1 MNDLNHIYKVGNL
14 IRYLREEKRLSQS
27 QLGEKIGVS
36 NKTISKWENGRGYPD
51 TLILLSL
58 AKELEITVDELLK
71 GELNKNNKVNNDHNK
86 INNMINYKAE
96 LTLFKRFLLSL
107 VPTII
112 LIIYLFLLFFCGLDN
127 LLNSIIEFIIGK
139 PLGNHMDM
147 ILFII
152 IPMWITVLLNAI
164 IATIYVFKIKNFQ
177 TTKIM
182 KILTSIVIFFAFSIQ
197 YFAVL
202 IYMIIRLLIAKN
214 KNKKKL

>member
-71 GELNKNNKVNNDHNK
+71 GELNKNIKVNNDHNK

-107 VPTII
+107 IPTII

-127 LLNSIIEFIIGK
+127 LLNNIIEFIIGK

-147 ILFII
+147 ILFIL
-152 IPMWITVLLNAI
+152 IPMWITVLLNTI
-164 IATIYVFKIKNFQ
+164 IAIIYVFKIKNFQ
-177 TTKIM
+177 TTKFM
-182 KILTSIVIFFAFSIQ
+182 KILTSIVIFFAPCCVFG
-197 YFAVL
+197 
-202 IYMIIRLLIAKN
+202 AKVV
-214 KNKKKL
+214 

>member
-14 IRYLREEKRLSQS
+14 IRYLREEKGLSQS

-127 LLNSIIEFIIGK
+127 LLNNIIEFIIGK

-152 IPMWITVLLNAI
+152 IPMWITVLLNTI
-164 IATIYVFKIKNFQ
+164 IAIIYVFKIKDFQ
-177 TTKIM
+177 TTKFM

-197 YFAVL
+197 YFGVL
-202 IYMIIRLLIAKN
+202 IYMVIRLIMAKN
-214 KNKKKL
+214 KKNK

>member
-127 LLNSIIEFIIGK
+127 LLNNIIEFIIGK

-152 IPMWITVLLNAI
+152 IPMWITVLLNTI
-164 IATIYVFKIKNFQ
+164 IAIIYVFKIKNFQ
-177 TTKIM
+177 TTKFM

-197 YFAVL
+197 YFGVL
-202 IYMIIRLLIAKN
+202 IYMIIRLLMAKN
-214 KNKKKL
+214 KKNK

>member
-127 LLNSIIEFIIGK
+127 LLNNIIEFIIGK

-152 IPMWITVLLNAI
+152 IPMWITVLLNTI
-164 IATIYVFKIKNFQ
+164 IAIIYVFKIKNFQ
-177 TTKIM
+177 TTKFM

-214 KNKKKL
+214 KNKK

>member
-14 IRYLREEKRLSQS
+14 IRYLREEKKLSQS

-96 LTLFKRFLLSL
+96 LTLFKKFLLSL

-139 PLGNHMDM
+139 TLGNHMNM

-152 IPMWITVLLNAI
+152 IPMWITVLLNTI
-164 IATIYVFKIKNFQ
+164 IAIIYVFKIKNFQ
-177 TTKIM
+177 TTKFM
-182 KILTSIVIFFAFSIQ
+182 KILTSIVIFFSFSIQ
-197 YFAVL
+197 YFGVL
-202 IYMIIRLLIAKN
+202 VYMVIRLLIAKN
-214 KNKKKL
+214 KNKK

>member
-1 MNDLNHIYKVGNL
+1 MVN
-14 IRYLREEKRLSQS
+14 
-27 QLGEKIGVS
+27 EKIKQIRNDNKLTQEQFAEKMLVS
-36 NKTISKWENGRGYPD
+36 RTAVSKWENGRGYPD

-71 GELNKNNKVNNDHNK
+71 GELNKNIKVNNDHNK

-127 LLNSIIEFIIGK
+127 LLNNIIEFIIGK

-147 ILFII
+147 ILFIL
-152 IPMWITVLLNAI
+152 IPMWITVLLNTI
-164 IATIYVFKIKNFQ
+164 IAIIYVFKIKNFQ
-177 TTKIM
+177 TTKFM

-214 KNKKKL
+214 KNKK

>member
-107 VPTII
+107 APTII
-112 LIIYLFLLFFCGLDN
+112 LIIYLFLLFFCGLNN
-127 LLNSIIEFIIGK
+127 LLNNIIEFIIGK

-152 IPMWITVLLNAI
+152 IPMWITVLLNTI
-164 IATIYVFKIKNFQ
+164 IAIIYVFKIKNFQ
-177 TTKIM
+177 TTKFM

-214 KNKKKL
+214 KNKK

>member
-14 IRYLREEKRLSQS
+14 IRYLREEKKLSQS

-58 AKELEITVDELLK
+58 TKELEITVDELLK

-177 TTKIM
+177 TTKFM

-214 KNKKKL
+214 KNKK

>member
-14 IRYLREEKRLSQS
+14 IRYLREEKKLSQS

-152 IPMWITVLLNAI
+152 IPMWITVLLNTI
-164 IATIYVFKIKNFQ
+164 IAIIYVFKIKNFQ
-177 TTKIM
+177 TTKFM

-214 KNKKKL
+214 KNKK

>member
-14 IRYLREEKRLSQS
+14 IRYLREEKGLSQS

-96 LTLFKRFLLSL
+96 VFIIPCPNNHFNYLF
-107 VPTII
+107 I
-112 LIIYLFLLFFCGLDN
+112 LIVFLW
-127 LLNSIIEFIIGK
+127 IRQFIK
-139 PLGNHMDM
+139 
-147 ILFII
+147 
-152 IPMWITVLLNAI
+152 
-164 IATIYVFKIKNFQ
+164 
-177 TTKIM
+177 
-182 KILTSIVIFFAFSIQ
+182 
-197 YFAVL
+197 
-202 IYMIIRLLIAKN
+202 
-214 KNKKKL
+214 

>member
-14 IRYLREEKRLSQS
+14 IRYLREEKGLSQS

-127 LLNSIIEFIIGK
+127 LLNNIIEFIIGK

-152 IPMWITVLLNAI
+152 IPMWITVLLNTI
-164 IATIYVFKIKNFQ
+164 IAIIYVFKIKNFQ
-177 TTKIM
+177 TTKFM

-202 IYMIIRLLIAKN
+202 IYMIIRLVIAKN
-214 KNKKKL
+214 KNKK

>member
-14 IRYLREEKRLSQS
+14 IRYLREEKKLSQS

-152 IPMWITVLLNAI
+152 IPMWITVLLNTI
-164 IATIYVFKIKNFQ
+164 IAIIYVFKIKNFQ
-177 TTKIM
+177 TTKFM

-197 YFAVL
+197 YFAAL

-214 KNKKKL
+214 KNKK

>member
-14 IRYLREEKRLSQS
+14 IRYLREEKGLSQS

-71 GELNKNNKVNNDHNK
+71 GELNKNNKVNNEYKK

-96 LTLFKRFLLSL
+96 LTLFKRFLISL

-152 IPMWITVLLNAI
+152 IPMWITVLLNTI
-164 IATIYVFKIKNFQ
+164 IAIIYVFKIKNFQ
-177 TTKIM
+177 TTKFM

-197 YFAVL
+197 YFGVL
-202 IYMIIRLLIAKN
+202 IYMVIRLIMAKN
-214 KNKKKL
+214 KKNK

>member
-71 GELNKNNKVNNDHNK
+71 GELNKNNKVNNDHKK

-152 IPMWITVLLNAI
+152 IPMWITVLLNTI
-164 IATIYVFKIKNFQ
+164 IAIIYVFKIKNFQ
-177 TTKIM
+177 TTKFM
-182 KILTSIVIFFAFSIQ
+182 KILTSIVIFFVFSIQ
-197 YFAVL
+197 YFGVL
-202 IYMIIRLLIAKN
+202 IYMIIRLIMAKN
-214 KNKKKL
+214 KKNK

>member
-71 GELNKNNKVNNDHNK
+71 GELNENDKVNNDHKK

-96 LTLFKRFLLSL
+96 FTLFKKFLISL

-152 IPMWITVLLNAI
+152 IPMWITVLLNTIIAI
-164 IATIYVFKIKNFQ
+164 IFVYKVKNFQ
-177 TTKIM
+177 TTKFM
-182 KILTSIVIFFAFSIQ
+182 KILTSIVIFFSFSIQ
-197 YFAVL
+197 YFGVL
-202 IYMIIRLLIAKN
+202 VYMIIRLLIAKM
-214 KNKKKL
+214 KNKK